1 MVSDEKAH
9 GLGFKIAQ
17 CALPKDMISYN
28 VSNGQH
34 WANKTK
40 SWKQARDW
48 AIWFRCSE
56 GLGFEQKQGKNRRL
70 IKITR
75 ILSGRM
81 RLFEKVNLYAG
92 AKPVEDA
99 LVHLGWLIDDDEKHE
114 DVLVEQVRVSV
125 APGWMQK
132 AVRERKA
139 KVAVEIFDLDE
150 PIKNAK
156 T

>member
-1 MVSDEKAH
+1 MVSDAKAH
-9 GLGFKIAQ
+9 GSGFKLAQ
-17 CALPKDMISYN
+17 CALPKDMVSYN

-34 WANKTK
+34 WSNKSK

-48 AIWFRCSE
+48 MIWFRCNE
-56 GLGFEQKQGKNRRL
+56 GLGFTQKQGKNRRL
-70 IKITR
+70 VKITR

-99 LVHLGWLIDDDEKHE
+99 LVHLGWLTDDAEKYE
-114 DVLVEQVRVSV
+114 DLIVEQVRVDA
-125 APGWMQK
+125 APDWMQK
-132 AVRERKA
+132 AVLEYKA

-150 PIKNAK
+150 AIRE
-156 T
+156 